1 MQLHDLKRKTENKSP
16 KRVGRGGGRGKT
28 SGRGTKGQKAR
39 AGHSIMPAI
48 REQLKKLP
56 KLRGRG
62 VGGLITIQ
70 SKPLVVNLSSL
81 ETAFLAGDAVNPK
94 TLVERG
100 LIRTR
105 KNMSKAP
112 IVKILGGGELTTKFV
127 ITGCSV
133 SGSAK
138 VKIEK
143 AGGSVA

>member
-1 MQLHDLKRKTENKSP
+1 MQLHDLKRKTENKAP

-62 VGGLITIQ
+62 IGGLITIQ
-70 SKPLVVNLSSL
+70 SKPLVVNIASL
-81 ETAFLAGDAVNPK
+81 EVAFSSGEAVNPK
-94 TLVERG
+94 TLIERG

-105 KNMSKAP
+105 KNASKAP
-112 IVKILGGGELTTKFV
+112 VVKILGDGDITKKFV
-127 ITGCSV
+127 ITGCKV
-133 SGSAK
+133 STSAK
-138 VKIEK
+138 EKIEK
-143 AGGSVA
+143 AGGTVN

>member
-112 IVKILGGGELTTKFV
+112 IVKILGGGELTKKFV

-133 SGSAK
+133 SGSARA
-138 VKIEK
+138 KIEQ

>member
-70 SKPLVVNLSSL
+70 NKPLVVNLSSL
-81 ETAFLAGDAVNPK
+81 ETAFLAGDAVNHK
-94 TLVERG
+94 TLIERG

-112 IVKILGGGELTTKFV
+112 IVKILGGGELTKKFV

-133 SGSAK
+133 SGSARA
-138 VKIEK
+138 KIEQ